1 MNAHS
6 RAVLVS
12 LPRVQLPHTVVSVPG
27 PGPSEPKVQ
36 TSDSLL
42 ELNPVPPALDSTPTD
57 TPSVSHPNV
66 PTNSETDENSSDQED
81 EVDPPAAGVND
92 PYSNL
97 EGAFGNYLADEPR
110 PMAGGRHNDDDLLF

>member
-36 TSDSLL
+36 TPSSVL
-42 ELNPVPPALDSTPTD
+42 ELKPVPSTLDSTTG
-57 TPSVSHPNV
+57 TPSPVV
-66 PTNSETDENSSDQED
+66 PISREAGDNLSDQD
-81 EVDPPAAGVND
+81 DDDVDPTAAGAHD

-110 PMAGGRHNDDDLLF
+110 PMTGGRHNDDDLLF

>member
-12 LPRVQLPHTVVSVPG
+12 LPRVQLSHTVVSIPG

-36 TSDSLL
+36 TPSSLL
-42 ELNPVPPALDSTPTD
+42 ELKPVPATLDSTPTD
-57 TPSVSHPNV
+57 SPSPVL
-66 PTNSETDENSSDQED
+66 PTSREAGDSSSDQD
-81 EVDPPAAGVND
+81 DDVDPAAAGAHD

-110 PMAGGRHNDDDLLF
+110 PMKGGRHNDDDLLF